1 MSAVVLITAADFY
14 LLAMKKSL
22 YIITGSSKGLGKA
35 LVEQLTELDHNF
47 VIGIARSS
55 MKRKDNF
62 VPIELDLA
70 DTGRLIN
77 QLDNIF
83 PQGDY
88 QRIVLIN
95 NAGWIGEIASLGQLN
110 PVGIQKIQAINVIAP
125 ALLMNEFVKRYH
137 HLEGEKV
144 VVNIS
149 SGAAAKA
156 IDGWSGYC
164 SSKAALNQL
173 SMVAEEESVVRG
185 WGVKYYAL
193 SPGII
198 DTSMQE
204 EIRSASRE
212 NFSNIDQFRSFKS
225 QNQLSTPEEV
235 ARKVIH
241 MINHTD
247 RFLDVL
253 QDVREFDR

>member
-1 MSAVVLITAADFY
+1 
-14 LLAMKKSL
+14 MKKSL
-22 YIITGSSKGLGKA
+22 YIVTGSSKGLGKA
-35 LVEQLTELDHNF
+35 LVEQLTAQEHNF

-55 MKRKDNF
+55 MKAKINF

-77 QLDNIF
+77 QLDGIF

-88 QRIVLIN
+88 QRIILVN
-95 NAGWIGEIASLGQLN
+95 NAGWIGEIAPLGQLD
-110 PVGIQKIQAINVIAP
+110 PAGIHKIQAVNVIAP
-125 ALLMNEFVKRYH
+125 ALLMNEFVKKYRH
-137 HLEGEKV
+137 VEGEKV

-185 WGVKYYAL
+185 WGIKYYAL

-204 EIRSASRE
+204 EIRSASQE
-212 NFSNIDQFRSFKS
+212 NFSNIDKFRSYKS
-225 QNQLSTPEEV
+225 QNQLSIPEDV

-241 MINHTD
+241 MINHPEQ
-247 RFLDVL
+247 FWDVL
-253 QDVREFDR
+253 QDVREFDQ